1 MTFKIKLTYQIQIAF
16 LSLQKTF
23 AMPEFDTSHVKSIV
37 LLGHAGCGKTTL
49 AECML
54 YEAGLTTRRGSV
66 AEKNSVSDYH
76 ELEQERGNSIFS
88 KLLHT
93 KWRGYKINIIDT
105 PGYDDFVGEVISAL
119 RVADTGVMLL
129 NAEMGV
135 EVSTDII
142 WEYTEQFKTP
152 MIFAVNKLDEDDAD
166 FDRTVAEAKNHFG
179 NKVLVVQY
187 PRQQG
192 AGFHEIID
200 VLRMTMYK
208 FKDTGGKPEKLSIP
222 EEEKDKADALHREL
236 VEAIASNDETLME
249 KYFDKGELDEDEM
262 KTGLKKAMINHDI
275 FPLFCLSAERNMG
288 SGRLMGFIDNVCPS
302 ANEMPPQK
310 TISGEDVPIIENG
323 PACMFIY
330 KTVSEPHVGELSFFK
345 VFSGCIKSGMELEN
359 ESTNVTEK
367 INQLFLVEGN
377 KRTSVNE
384 LCAGDIGATLK
395 LKNTHVNNTLHA
407 KGKNYEL
414 KPIEFPQPN
423 MTVAVEAIK
432 KGEEEKLSQALHQLR
447 EEDPT
452 LLVEFSP
459 ELKQILIHCQ
469 GDMHLAV
476 AKWKIEHNFKLDIK
490 FIKPRIPYRETIRKE
505 ADANYRHKKQSGGA
519 GQFGEVY
526 MRIEPWH
533 EGIAEPHGLNV
544 RGRDIHDLDWG
555 GKLVFY
561 NCIVGGAIDVRF
573 LPSILKG
580 VMEKMHNGPLTGSY
594 ARDIRVCVYDGK
606 MHPVDSNDISFKI
619 AGLQAFRQAF
629 KDADPQLLEPVYKV
643 EVLCPDDLTG
653 AVMGDLQTRRAI
665 VEGIDAE
672 GHFQKVVAKVPLAEM
687 DGYSSSLRS
696 LTQGRAKFRSKY
708 FEYAPVPYDLQRR
721 LMEEYTRS
729 GKEEVV

>member
-1 MTFKIKLTYQIQIAF
+1 
-16 LSLQKTF
+16 
-23 AMPEFDTSHVKSIV
+23 MPEFDTSHVKNIV
-37 LLGHAGCGKTTL
+37 LLGHAGSGKTTL

-54 YEAGLTTRRGSV
+54 YEAGIISRRGSI
-66 AEKNSVSDYH
+66 AERNTTGDYH

-129 NAEMGV
+129 NAVMGV
-135 EVSTDII
+135 EVGTDII
-142 WEYTEQFKTP
+142 WDYTERFKTP
-152 MIFAVNKLDEDDAD
+152 MIFAVNKLDDDNAD
-166 FDRTVAEAKNHFG
+166 FDKTVREAKAHFG
-179 NKVLVVQY
+179 NNVVVVQY
-187 PRQQG
+187 PRQSG

-208 FKDTGGKPEKLSIP
+208 FTDGGGKPEKMPIP
-222 EEEKDKADALHREL
+222 DEEKAKAEELHKEL
-236 VEAIASNDETLME
+236 IEAIASNDETLME

-262 KTGLKKAMINHDI
+262 KNGLKKAMINHDL

-310 TISGEDVPIIENG
+310 SRSGETVTCDAAG
-323 PACMFIY
+323 PACIFIY
-330 KTVSEPHVGELSFFK
+330 KTTSEPHVGELSYFK
-345 VFSGCIKSGMELEN
+345 VYSGTIKSGMELEN
-359 ESTNVTEK
+359 ESTGVTEK
-367 INQLFLVEGN
+367 ISQLFLVEGN
-377 KRTSVNE
+377 KRTATNE
-384 LCAGDIGATLK
+384 LVAGDIGATLK
-395 LKNTHVNNTLHA
+395 LKNTHTNNTLHA

-414 KPIEFPQPN
+414 PSIEFPSPN
-423 MTVAVEAIK
+423 MTVAIEPLK

-452 LLVEFSP
+452 LIVEVSP
-459 ELKQILIHCQ
+459 ELKQTLIHCQ

-476 AKWKIEHNFKLDIK
+476 AKWKIEHSHKQEIK
-490 FIKPRIPYRETIRKE
+490 FEKPRIAYRETIRKM
-505 ADANYRHKKQSGGA
+505 ADASYRHKKQSGGA

-526 MRIEPWH
+526 MRIEPWF
-533 EGIAEPHGLNV
+533 EGMPDPNDLTV
-544 RGRDIHDLDWG
+544 RGRDQHDLDWG

-561 NCIVGGAIDVRF
+561 NCIVGGAIDARF

-629 KDADPQLLEPVYKV
+629 QQADPQILEPIYHV

-653 AVMGDLQTRRAI
+653 AVMGDLQSRRAI
-665 VEGIDAE
+665 VEGIDSE
-672 GHFQKVVAKVPLAEM
+672 NHFQKVIAKVPLAEM

-696 LTQGRAKFRSKY
+696 ITQGRAKFSMHFQAYEAVPFELQHKLID
-708 FEYAPVPYDLQRR
+708 EYAKHAK
-721 LMEEYTRS
+721 EEYA
-729 GKEEVV
+729 

>member
-1 MTFKIKLTYQIQIAF
+1 
-16 LSLQKTF
+16 
-23 AMPEFDTSHVKSIV
+23 MPEFDTSHVKNIV

-54 YEAGLTTRRGSV
+54 YEAGIINRRGSI
-66 AEKNSVSDYH
+66 AERNTTGDYH

-93 KWRGYKINIIDT
+93 KWRGFKINIIDT

-129 NAEMGV
+129 NAVMGV
-135 EVSTDII
+135 EVGTDII
-142 WEYTEQFKTP
+142 WEYTEKFKTP
-152 MIFAVNKLDEDDAD
+152 MIFAVNKLDDDNAD
-166 FDRTVAEAKNHFG
+166 FEKTVRDAKSHFG
-179 NKVLVVQY
+179 NKVVVVQY
-187 PRQQG
+187 PRQVG
-192 AGFHEIID
+192 SGFHEIID

-208 FKDTGGKPEKLSIP
+208 FKDSGGKPEKHPIP
-222 EEEKDKADALHREL
+222 EEEQQKADELHKEL
-236 VEAIASNDETLME
+236 IEAIASNDEGLME

-262 KTGLKKAMINHDI
+262 KAGLKKAMINHDL

-302 ANEMPPQK
+302 ANEMPPQTTWK
-310 TISGEDVPIIENG
+310 GEPLTCDANG
-323 PACMFIY
+323 PACIFIY
-330 KTVSEPHVGELSFFK
+330 KTVSEPHVGDLSYFK
-345 VFSGCIKSGMELEN
+345 VYSGTVKPGMELEN
-359 ESTNVTEK
+359 ESTGVTEK

-377 KRTSVNE
+377 KRTSINE
-384 LCAGDIGATLK
+384 LVAGDIGATLK
-395 LKNTHVNNTLHA
+395 LRNTHVNNTLHIR
-407 KGKNYEL
+407 GKNYEL
-414 KPIEFPQPN
+414 PPIEFPSPN
-423 MTVAVEAIK
+423 MTVAIESLK

-452 LLVEFSP
+452 LLVEVSQ
-459 ELKQILIHCQ
+459 ELKQTLIHCQ

-476 AKWKIEHNFKLDIK
+476 AKWKIEHQHKLDVK
-490 FIKPRIPYRETIRKE
+490 FVKPRIAYRETIRKM
-505 ADANYRHKKQSGGA
+505 ADASYRHKKQSGGA
-519 GQFGEVY
+519 GQFGEVF

-533 EGIAEPHGLNV
+533 EGLAEPKDLNV
-544 RGRDIHDLDWG
+544 RGRDVYDLDWG

-561 NCIVGGAIDVRF
+561 NCIVGGAIDARF
-573 LPSILKG
+573 LPSIMKG
-580 VMEKMHNGPLTGSY
+580 VMEKMQNGPLTGSY

-629 KDADPQLLEPVYKV
+629 QQADPQILEPIYHV

-653 AVMGDLQTRRAI
+653 AVMGDLQSRRAI
-665 VEGIDAE
+665 VEGIDSD
-672 GHFQKVVAKVPLAEM
+672 GHFQKVIAKVPLAEM

-696 LTQGRAKFRSKY
+696 ITQGRAKFKMSFLAY
-708 FEYAPVPYDLQRR
+708 EPVPFELQRK
-721 LMEEYTRS
+721 LIDEYNKTA
-729 GKEEVV
+729 KEELV

>member
-1 MTFKIKLTYQIQIAF
+1 
-16 LSLQKTF
+16 
-23 AMPEFDTSHVKSIV
+23 MPEFDTSHVKNIV
-37 LLGHAGCGKTTL
+37 LLGHAGSGKTTL

-54 YEAGLTTRRGSV
+54 YEAGIITRRGSI
-66 AEKNSVSDYH
+66 AERNTTGDYH

-93 KWRGYKINIIDT
+93 KWKGYKINIIDT

-129 NAEMGV
+129 NAVMGV
-135 EVSTDII
+135 EVGTDII
-142 WEYTEQFKTP
+142 WDYTEQFKTP
-152 MIFAVNKLDEDDAD
+152 MIFAVNKLDDDNAD
-166 FDRTVAEAKNHFG
+166 FDKTVGEAKSHFG
-179 NKVLVVQY
+179 SKVVVVQY
-187 PRQQG
+187 PLQTG

-208 FKDTGGKPEKLSIP
+208 FKDAGGKPEKLPIP
-222 EEEKDKADALHREL
+222 DAEKDRADALHKEL
-236 VEAIASNDETLME
+236 IEAIASNDESLME

-262 KTGLKKAMINHDI
+262 KEGLKKAMINHDL
-275 FPLFCLSAERNMG
+275 FPLFCLSSERNMG

-310 TISGEDVPIIENG
+310 TKAGEPVPCDANG
-323 PACMFIY
+323 PACIFIY
-330 KTVSEPHVGELSFFK
+330 KTISEPHVGELSFFK
-345 VFSGCIKSGMELEN
+345 VYSGTIRSGMELEN
-359 ESTNVTEK
+359 ESTGVTEK
-367 INQLFLVEGN
+367 ISQLFLVEGN
-377 KRTSVNE
+377 KRTATNE
-384 LCAGDIGATLK
+384 LVAGDIGATLK
-395 LKNTHVNNTLHA
+395 LKNTHTNNTLHA
-407 KGKNYEL
+407 KGKSYEL
-414 KPIEFPQPN
+414 PSIQFPSPN
-423 MTVAVEAIK
+423 MTVAIEPLK
-432 KGEEEKLSQALHQLR
+432 KGEEEKLSQALHQLK

-452 LLVEFSP
+452 LIVEVSP
-459 ELKQILIHCQ
+459 ELKQTLIHCQ

-476 AKWKIEHNFKLDIK
+476 AKWKIEHNHKLEVK
-490 FIKPRIPYRETIRKE
+490 FIKPRIAYRETIRKM

-526 MRIEPWH
+526 MRIEPWY
-533 EGIAEPHGLNV
+533 EGLAEPADLNV
-544 RGRDIHDLDWG
+544 RGRDTYDLDWG

-561 NCIVGGAIDVRF
+561 NCIVGGAIDARF

-629 KDADPQLLEPVYKV
+629 QQADPQILEPIYHV

-653 AVMGDLQTRRAI
+653 AVMGDLQSRRAI
-665 VEGIDAE
+665 VEGIDSD
-672 GHFQKVVAKVPLAEM
+672 GHFQKVIAKVPLSEM
-687 DGYSSSLRS
+687 EGYSSSLRS
-696 LTQGRAKFRSKY
+696 ITQGRAKFKMSFQAYEPVPFELQRKLID
-708 FEYAPVPYDLQRR
+708 EYAKNAK
-721 LMEEYTRS
+721 EEYA
-729 GKEEVV
+729 